1 MEAILQPG
9 DYGREQRSGLWY
21 DRPVASSRRYSN
33 DPVHVSEVPSL
44 LLEERILFVPPV
56 IQEAVAKQVIALLL
70 YFESQDAS
78 KDIHM
83 YINCHGDL
91 SGLFYYG
98 LGIYDTMQAIKA
110 DVATYCVGVAQGA
123 AAALLGGGT
132 SGKRFILPHAQVVL
146 HQPYSAAKGQASDV
160 DIRAREV
167 VRQRQLFYDI
177 LAKHT
182 GKSSD
187 VIRKDADRKHYLTAQ
202 QVVEYG
208 LADEIIYPE
217 ERSE

>member
-1 MEAILQPG
+1 
-9 DYGREQRSGLWY
+9 
-21 DRPVASSRRYSN
+21 
-33 DPVHVSEVPSL
+33 VSEVPSL

-56 IQEAVAKQVIALLL
+56 IQETVAKQVIALLL

-132 SGKRFILPHAQVVL
+132 PGKRFVLPHAQVIL
-146 HQPYSAAKGQASDV
+146 HQPYSAAKGQASDI

-182 GKSSD
+182 GKDSEI
-187 VIRKDADRKHYLTAQ
+187 IRKDSDRKYYMTAEE
-202 QVVEYG
+202 VVAYG
-208 LADEIIYPE
+208 LADEIIHHDEPALTK
-217 ERSE
+217 